1 MDILEEVNARYETL
15 SQVQKRIA
23 DYIFVYPDEVCFCSL
38 KALSASLGV
47 TEVTILR
54 FVKKIGLSSF
64 VELKSC
70 LRDYIQNRLNY
81 GGAVSRVSDR
91 VGKDMYEEQD
101 KEKMFQDFIA
111 NEQEV
116 IRKTYDQIS
125 TKEVLEAVSLIK
137 QAQMVYV
144 TGGDLVKPVSA
155 YMARRLLT
163 IGIRSFDLGAMST
176 ANFNAYV
183 SGISPEDVV
192 ILFTL
197 PGYTRQLINTAKFL
211 RKNRV
216 PIILITDKMTA
227 PAAAYATTVLLCDN
241 RDLFFYNSPL
251 GAFSVASLLAYFTA
265 MENPEETNRLRGRI
279 SEVREAVSTEDYE
292 AAENPK

>member
-1 MDILEEVNARYETL
+1 MDILEEVNAKYETL

-64 VELKSC
+64 VELKTC
-70 LRDYIQNRLNY
+70 LRDHIQNRLSY
-81 GGAVSRVSDR
+81 SGALNRVSDHI
-91 VGKDMYEEQD
+91 GKDMYGEQD
-101 KEKMFQDFIA
+101 KEKMFREFAA

-116 IRKTYDQIS
+116 IKNTYGQIS
-125 TKEVLEAVSLIK
+125 VKEVLEAVSLIK
-137 QAQMVYV
+137 QAQTVYV
-144 TGGDLVKPVSA
+144 TGGELLKPVSA

-163 IGIRSFDLGAMST
+163 IGVKAFDLGVVSY
-176 ANFNAYV
+176 ANYNAYV
-183 SGISPEDVV
+183 SGIGPEDVV

-197 PGYTRQLINTAKFL
+197 PGYTIQLINTAKFL

-216 PIILITDKMTA
+216 PMIVVTDKITA
-227 PAAAYATTVLLCDN
+227 PAASYATTVLLCNN

-251 GAFSVASLLAYFTA
+251 GAFSAASLLAYFTA
-265 MENPEETNRLRGRI
+265 MENPEETNKLRGKI
-279 SEVREAVSTEDYE
+279 SEVREAVSTEGFE
-292 AAENPK
+292 TAENRK